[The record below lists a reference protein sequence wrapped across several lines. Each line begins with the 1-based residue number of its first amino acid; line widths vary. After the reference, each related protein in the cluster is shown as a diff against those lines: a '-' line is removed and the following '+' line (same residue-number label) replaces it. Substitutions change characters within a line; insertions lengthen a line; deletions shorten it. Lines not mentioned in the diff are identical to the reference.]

1 VKSKGQKM
9 KTATV
14 CVRRRVVTLREWL
27 ARTNLMD
34 SLIALLV
41 LLFEDAIKKPVGLR
55 SNAPGH

>member
-1 VKSKGQKM
+1 M

-14 CVRRRVVTLREWL
+14 CARRSVVKLQDWL
-27 ARTNLMD
+27 ARTNLVA